1 MKHIALIALG
11 EKTSYFCRDQL
22 HRLLGNR
29 INISNYYAEGNLPQR
44 IKADLPFYEPPCLSE
59 DPYASV
65 RWPALYDFS
74 AFHQLP

>member
-1 MKHIALIALG
+1 MEMGLKFMGINPFLRRKSGMKHIALIALG

-29 INISNYYAEGNLPQR
+29 INISNYYA
-44 IKADLPFYEPPCLSE
+44 
-59 DPYASV
+59 V